1 MSMSALNS
9 ILNLECTIS
18 NEMQAF
24 CDLKVFPS
32 AELAAIRKEVKM
44 FKEQQ
49 DSVLNDNAAG
59 VESNNNNNQ
68 SGYEELMTVLELE
81 KNLCEKKL
89 TMLTT
94 RRQEEE
100 VNKAF
105 LIKKAARLKAFED
118 LAVEQSKDPANF
130 RNQRL

>member
-1 MSMSALNS
+1 MSVLNT
-9 ILNLECTIS
+9 ILNMECTIT
-18 NEMQAF
+18 NEIQSF
-24 CDLKVFPS
+24 CELKVFPS
-32 AELAAIRKEVKM
+32 AELVAIRKEVKL

-49 DSVLNDNAAG
+49 DSVLNENAVG
-59 VESNNNNNQ
+59 VDLNSNNDNNQ

-89 TMLTT
+89 TMLAS

-105 LIKKAARLKAFED
+105 LIKKAAKIKAFED
-118 LAVEQSKDPANF
+118 LAAEQSKDPANF
-130 RNQRL
+130 RNQRF